1 MANFRSNFNKP
12 MFRSGFIKFDHH
24 SSTNLHI
31 PQKMKLD
38 IDIQKPDFANSL
50 NNSDNNVGEHE
61 QNI

>member
-1 MANFRSNFNKP
+1 
-12 MFRSGFIKFDHH
+12 MFRSGFIKFDHN

-31 PQKMKLD
+31 PQKTKLD

-50 NNSDNNVGEHE
+50 NNSIITSDNNVGEHE